1 MWKHLS
7 RTRVRLRE
15 EHPTDRLAF
24 PYERTP
30 AAGLGL
36 VRSAQR
42 VANSGPVSVQVLDGL
57 GYCED
62 AATQGACP
70 TDPYSHMPGE
80 GGARQP
86 RMTGHVKEEIL
97 IRWGEQ
103 GLRVQGGR
111 VRFYPVLLDTMGVPE
126 AGALAATWARVP

>member
-1 MWKHLS
+1 MARRPNCGSPLC
-7 RTRVRLRE
+7 L
-15 EHPTDRLAF
+15 
-24 PYERTP
+24 
-30 AAGLGL
+30 
-36 VRSAQR
+36 
-42 VANSGPVSVQVLDGL
+42 
-57 GYCED
+57 
-62 AATQGACP
+62 GACP
-70 TDPYSHMPGE
+70 ADPCSHTPGE

-97 IRWGEQ
+97 IRWGEL